1 MSYFYVDMH
10 TRRALL
16 LAAGAA
22 GTLLT
27 QEPDAAIRLPR
38 KVRLGIIGFDG
49 HPGEVLGQLPRL
61 PDVELVAYAADGT
74 DPKTLASSRRNPAVQ
89 KATAYD
95 NYAAMLEREKLDMVA
110 VCNNDGRRAK
120 AILACAARNL
130 HVIAEKPLAMNRR
143 DLAAVKQA
151 FAKPGLRL
159 STLLPM
165 RFDPEYLALKAIV
178 ESGEIGEVAQITGQ
192 KSYQLGPRPQWQKD
206 RDSYGSTVLWI
217 GIHMIDLM
225 RYCSGR
231 EMVEVAGYQSH
242 VAFPEIGAMENVT
255 AAVYKL
261 DNGGVATL
269 HMDYL
274 RPETA
279 PAHGDDR
286 LRLAGTKGIAE
297 YMADLGV
304 VLVNGGSK
312 PHKVAPLPEK
322 EVGVFG
328 LCGVRVSGQA
338 ADAHAARYL
347 SRERDYDCD
356 ARGVGRTS
364 FQDDLTCGIQG
375 DARRTHLLQRFQKI
389 HRSCRRS
396 PVFLDMLDH

>member
-1 MSYFYVDMH
+1 
-10 TRRALL
+10 L
-16 LAAGAA
+16 LAQEAA
-22 GTLLT
+22 V
-27 QEPDAAIRLPR
+27 IRLPR
-38 KVRLGIIGFDG
+38 KVRLGMIGFDG
-49 HPGEVLGQLPRL
+49 HPAEVLGQLRRL
-61 PDVELVAYAADGT
+61 PDMELVAYAVDGT
-74 DPKTLASSRRNPAVQ
+74 DPATLASQRKNAALQ
-89 KATAYD
+89 KAKSYD
-95 NYAAMLEREKLDMVA
+95 DYAPMLEAEKFDLVA

-120 AILACAARNL
+120 AILACAAKGL
-130 HVIAEKPLAMNRR
+130 HVIAEKPLALNRH
-143 DLAAVKQA
+143 DLAAVRHA
-151 FAKPGLRL
+151 YEKPGLRL

-192 KSYQLGPRPQWQKD
+192 KSYQLGPRPEWQKQ
-206 RDSYGSTVLWI
+206 RASYGSTVLWI

-261 DNGGVATL
+261 DNGGVGTL

-274 RPETA
+274 RPDKA

-304 VLVNGGSK
+304 VVVSANSTPRRVK
-312 PHKVAPLPEK
+312 ELPPK
-322 EVGVFG
+322 Q
-328 LCGVRVSGQA
+328 S
-338 ADAHAARYL
+338 
-347 SRERDYDCD
+347 
-356 ARGVGRTS
+356 
-364 FQDDLTCGIQG
+364 
-375 DARRTHLLQRFQKI
+375 
-389 HRSCRRS
+389 
-396 PVFLDMLDH
+396 VFLDFVESVYLGKPQTLKLEDIYRVNEITIATHDASLEHRFLKV